1 MTSEMHRTTYPLTN
15 GRIADLLDSSL
26 RNAEVL
32 HGIPS
37 MSYGIV
43 ELGDSHHITA
53 DYSFEVYVT
62 TTGFGFAITNCLI
75 HEMTST
81 LRDRG
86 WSGVLQ
92 DDPLLVQILATITR
106 HWEDRSE
113 ESILHLI
120 RRAAPSY
127 APGHLEDSVWDA

>member
-53 DYSFEVYVT
+53 DYSFEVYVPP
-62 TTGFGFAITNCLI
+62 TGFGFAITNCLI

-86 WSGVLQ
+86 CEGSNFIGPV
-92 DDPLLVQILATITR
+92 
-106 HWEDRSE
+106 RSLE
-113 ESILHLI
+113 NGLDWLI
-120 RRAAPSY
+120 V
-127 APGHLEDSVWDA
+127 EWIC